1 MPTAF
6 TLATSS
12 SNIYISLGT
21 SEVPISAF
29 QFTLN
34 TQSSAGAKVTL
45 VTLQSGIR

>member
-6 TLATSS
+6 TIATGSS
-12 SNIYISLGT
+12 DIYISLGT
-21 SEVPISAF
+21 SALPIAGY

-45 VTLQSGIR
+45 VTLQSGIG